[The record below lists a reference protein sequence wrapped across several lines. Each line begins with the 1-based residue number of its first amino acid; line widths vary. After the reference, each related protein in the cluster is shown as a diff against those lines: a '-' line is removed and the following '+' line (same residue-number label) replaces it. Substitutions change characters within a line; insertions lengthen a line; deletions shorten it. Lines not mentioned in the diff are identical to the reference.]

1 MSIRARAMHTR
12 DGVSRFV
19 GLWCQDRE
27 VPDDVDDDDLVWVQ
41 ASHVVSIGRDD
52 GHTLVVMSH
61 GVTRT
66 TATPDE
72 VRWAVDYVMSRVDRS
87 GVCAVD
93 GVSASR
99 GEDGVPSLS
108 YPKRQEQA
116 KTNEKGVYTDRPLPR
131 PR

>member
-19 GLWCQDRE
+19 GLWCHDRE
-27 VPDDVDDDDLVWVQ
+27 VPEDVDDDDLVWVQ

-72 VRWAVDYVMSRVDRS
+72 VRWAVDYVLSRVDRS
-87 GVCAVD
+87 GVCAVH
-93 GVSASR
+93 GISASR
-99 GEDGVPSLS
+99 GADGEAVMTTAD
-108 YPKRQEQA
+108 RQ
-116 KTNEKGVYTDRPLPR
+116 KTGESRVY
-131 PR
+131 